1 MAIMK
6 VMTPVLPESVE
17 HGVIGKWLKNLG
29 DNVSLGEPL
38 VELETDK
45 IVLEI
50 PSPHQGVLHTILAV
64 SGSTVR
70 ADTVLA
76 TIDTEHVEDSVEH
89 AVVDPIIQKDETPVI
104 AKDETLVVVSESP
117 VSFHQ
122 EAHSMSAHLSPS
134 QRKDAYES
142 GHFPSE
148 NVSVVEPFRREKMSP
163 LRQTM
168 ARRLLD
174 VQRNTA
180 MLTTFNDVDMSEII
194 RLREVYGDKF
204 SHKHGVKLGFMAFF
218 IKTIAEVLRYYPILN
233 ASIDG
238 EDILY
243 HNHVNI
249 SVAMSTEKGL
259 VVPVLRGVERMT
271 MAEIAQQHTAMV
283 DRARA
288 QKLTLDDFK
297 DGTFTLTNGG
307 VFGSL
312 LSTPL
317 INPPQCAIL
326 GMHRIEE
333 RPVVKN
339 GVIVIAPMMY
349 IAASYDH
356 CLVDGKD
363 AVGFL
368 KHVKDILEC
377 PEMMIME

>member
-89 AVVDPIIQKDETPVI
+89 AVVDPIIQKDETLVI
-104 AKDETLVVVSESP
+104 AKDETPAVVSESP

-142 GHFPSE
+142 GRFPSE
-148 NVSVVEPFRREKMSP
+148 NVSIVAPFRREKMSP

-204 SHKHGVKLGFMAFF
+204 SHKHGAKLGFMAFF

>member
-50 PSPHQGVLHTILAV
+50 PSPYQGVLHTILAV

-70 ADTVLA
+70 ADAVLA

-89 AVVDPIIQKDETPVI
+89 AVVDPIIQKDETPVVV
-104 AKDETLVVVSESP
+104 KDETLVSIPEPP
-117 VSFHQ
+117 VSSHQ
-122 EAHSMSAHLSPS
+122 EAHSISAHLSPS

-142 GHFPSE
+142 GHFPHE
-148 NVSVVEPFRREKMSP
+148 NVSMVASFRREKMSP

-168 ARRLLD
+168 AQRLLD

-180 MLTTFNDVDMSEII
+180 MLTTFNDVNMSEII
-194 RLREVYGDKF
+194 RLRKVYGDTF
-204 SHKHGVKLGFMAFF
+204 SQKHGAKLGFMAFF

-317 INPPQCAIL
+317 INPPRCAIL

-339 GVIVIAPMMY
+339 GGIIIAPMMY